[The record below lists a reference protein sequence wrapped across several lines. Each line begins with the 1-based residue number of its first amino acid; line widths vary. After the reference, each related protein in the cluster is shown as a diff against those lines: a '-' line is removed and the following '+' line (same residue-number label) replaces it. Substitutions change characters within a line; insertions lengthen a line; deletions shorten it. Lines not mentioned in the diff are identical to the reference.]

1 MIWWLLILIKILKN
15 TSKRQKKGKEEIDK
29 LRSTNQSIEKENIEL
44 QELNRQYQL
53 EIDDLKKH

>member
-1 MIWWLLILIKILKN
+1 LKN

-29 LRSTNQSIEKENIEL
+29 LRSTNQSIEKENMEL